1 MLWKPGKETLLY
13 KKTKKREINTSR
25 IVNKTTA
32 EGSNLQTIWH
42 IRFEA
47 KVQNYAQKNS
57 FQSKL
62 KLLVHLRAY

>member
-13 KKTKKREINTSR
+13 KKTKIKERNTSR
-25 IVNKTTA
+25 IANKTTA
-32 EGSNLQTIWH
+32 EESNRQTIWH
-42 IRFEA
+42 TWFEA

-62 KLLVHLRAY
+62 KLLVHLRVY